1 MPCVN
6 CVERWRYDE
15 VVKECEKLRNTNALF
30 RAAYEEKRS
39 QAQKYFEQATE
50 LQRDRNAAEARYEKA
65 KELLRERDAEL
76 KDLYAKYENMS
87 NKYAKAFKEN
97 GVSLRTANA
106 RNIEIREENIKLRK
120 ENKELRSKY
129 AKQRALNTELLI
141 ETSSVHSALHIRNAL
156 LQILFLATGI
166 QEEMLPEMFHC
177 CFFTPDA
184 SFDAELVAHTIQH
197 CIETNSTIID
207 TITGFRFDIAERLRQ
222 AVQVRNWDG
231 TPKPTLVVKPAPE
244 PDAAQPVSQPAV
256 KPTAKRCKAEGKE
269 EGAPRPTNARCRNKR
284 KKKDVRAKPEQSE

>member
-39 QAQKYFEQATE
+39 QAQKYFEQATK
-50 LQRDRNAAEARYEKA
+50 LQRDRNMAEDRYGKA
-65 KELLRERDAEL
+65 KELLRKRDAEL
-76 KDLYAKYENMS
+76 KELCKENENMS
-87 NKYAKAFKEN
+87 NKYAKQVEHYQNLWRDA
-97 GVSLRTANA
+97 LY
-106 RNIEIREENIKLRK
+106 EIR
-120 ENKELRSKY
+120 
-129 AKQRALNTELLI
+129 T
-141 ETSSVHSALHIRNAL
+141 RNSI

-166 QEEMLPEMFHC
+166 SEEMLQ
-177 CFFTPDA
+177 
-184 SFDAELVAHTIQH
+184 ELFNYVPLNKFSVCECRPSRPAVECAIKH
-197 CIETNSTIID
+197 CIETNGTIID
-207 TITGFRFDIAERLRQ
+207 TITGLHFDIAERLRQ

-231 TPKPTLVVKPAPE
+231 TPKPTLVVKPTPE
-244 PDAAQPVSQPAV
+244 PDVAQPMSQPVV